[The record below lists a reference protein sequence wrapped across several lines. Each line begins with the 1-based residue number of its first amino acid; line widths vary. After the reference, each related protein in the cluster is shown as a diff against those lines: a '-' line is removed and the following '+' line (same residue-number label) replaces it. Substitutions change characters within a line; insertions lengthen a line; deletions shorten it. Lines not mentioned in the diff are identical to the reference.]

1 MEYFEKDLLF
11 RDDTHLNN
19 TCILF
24 NSLITS
30 SLDDFLDTKDFH
42 NIPVFLFLTA
52 AVMEENEF
60 TNLSL
65 ESLYNANLNRYNHK
79 DFDIS
84 LTSKFANDFLN
95 REFNLK
101 SFEKMNEEYQLI
113 IKNAFDIYTS
123 CLEIYENKLV
133 RMFELID
140 QYNEIYN
147 VEYLER

>member
-1 MEYFEKDLLF
+1 MEYYDKDLLF
-11 RDDTHLNN
+11 RDDLHLSN
-19 TCILF
+19 TCDLF
-24 NSLITS
+24 NFLITT
-30 SLDDFLDTKDFH
+30 SLEDYRHSKDFY

-52 AVMEENEF
+52 AVLDEIDF

-65 ESLYNANLNRYNHK
+65 ESLYNANLTRYNHK

-84 LTSKFANDFLN
+84 MTSKFANNFLI
-95 REFNLK
+95 RKFNIDG
-101 SFEKMNEEYQLI
+101 FEDLNEEYQLI

-123 CLEIYENKLV
+123 CLEIYESKFIK
-133 RMFELID
+133 MFELID